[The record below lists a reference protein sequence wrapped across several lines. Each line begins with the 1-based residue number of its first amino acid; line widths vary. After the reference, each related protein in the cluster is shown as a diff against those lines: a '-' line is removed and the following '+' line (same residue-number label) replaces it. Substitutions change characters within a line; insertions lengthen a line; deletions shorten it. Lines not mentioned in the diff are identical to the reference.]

1 MQENL
6 TQEKQKV
13 YIKSCWK
20 TELAS
25 LKSQVDKLDVDKL
38 ESVHANLVNL
48 SSIVDNVTKTLYTV
62 NRLKESK
69 Q

>member
-13 YIKSCWK
+13 YIKSSWK
-20 TELAS
+20 TDLAS

-48 SSIVDNVTKTLYTV
+48 SSIVDVTKTLYTV
-62 NRLKESK
+62 NRLKESR

>member
-6 TQEKQKV
+6 MQEKQKV
-13 YIKSCWK
+13 YIKSSWK
-20 TELAS
+20 TDLAS

-38 ESVHANLVNL
+38 ESAHANLVNL

-62 NRLKESK
+62 NWLKESK

>member
-13 YIKSCWK
+13 YIKSSWK
-20 TELAS
+20 TDLAS

-62 NRLKESK
+62 NRLKESR

>member
-1 MQENL
+1 M
-6 TQEKQKV
+6 QEKQKV
-13 YIKSCWK
+13 YIKSSWK
-20 TELAS
+20 TDLAS

-62 NRLKESK
+62 NRLKESR

>member
-6 TQEKQKV
+6 MQEKQKV
-13 YIKSCWK
+13 YIKSSWK
-20 TELAS
+20 TDLAS

-62 NRLKESK
+62 NRLKESR